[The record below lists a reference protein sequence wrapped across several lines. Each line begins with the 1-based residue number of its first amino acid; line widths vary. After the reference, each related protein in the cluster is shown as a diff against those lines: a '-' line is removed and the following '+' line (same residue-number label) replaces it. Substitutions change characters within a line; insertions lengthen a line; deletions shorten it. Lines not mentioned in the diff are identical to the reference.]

1 MKRTWGFLLVSAL
14 IVVAGCYLPLKE
26 PEGYSTEFQDE
37 FQDIPIPFKGGYE
50 YLESSS
56 FTYVAP
62 ASDAGE
68 LFRVGK
74 LRIVGDTRVDEIVK
88 FYKRQMILHDFEL
101 KNEFES
107 KEVHKITLSFTKKD
121 RNELCT
127 VEIERRGTHVHIQM
141 TIGPA

>member
-1 MKRTWGFLLVSAL
+1 MKRTLGFILASAL
-14 IVVAGCYLPLKE
+14 IVAAGCYLPLKE
-26 PEGYSTEFQDE
+26 PEGYSNKFQDE

-62 ASDAGE
+62 ASEDGE

-88 FYKRQMILHDFEL
+88 FYKRQMALHDFEL
-101 KNEFES
+101 KSEFES
-107 KEVHKITLSFTKKD
+107 KEVHRTTLSFTKKS

-127 VEIERRGTHVHIQM
+127 VEIERRGIHVHIQL

>member
-1 MKRTWGFLLVSAL
+1 MKRTWCLLFMSAL
-14 IVVAGCYLPLKE
+14 LAAAGCYLPLKQ

-62 ASDAGE
+62 ASDSGE
-68 LFRVGK
+68 LFRVAK
-74 LRIVGDTRVDEIVK
+74 IKIVGDTRVDEIAR
-88 FYKRQMILHDFEL
+88 FYERQMALHDFEL
-101 KNEFES
+101 KDRHES
-107 KEVHKITLSFTKKD
+107 KQVHKTTLHFAKKG
-121 RNELCT
+121 RNEICT
-127 VEIERRGTHVHIQM
+127 VEVERKDTHVHIQL